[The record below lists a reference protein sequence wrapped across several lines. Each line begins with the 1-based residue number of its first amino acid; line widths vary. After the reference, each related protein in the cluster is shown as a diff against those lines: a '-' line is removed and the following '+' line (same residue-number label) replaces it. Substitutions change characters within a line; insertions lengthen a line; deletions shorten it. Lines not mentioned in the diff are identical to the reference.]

1 MGRGELG
8 ASAPEQTIRYTMSP
22 IPRVDLEDQF
32 VEGMR
37 CPVCDGLSLEIV
49 HVRHYPDFVR
59 CWHCESAFVVDQD
72 SQWVMYGKLPP
83 EFPETSR
90 MALRQWLTIEAVA
103 QRAATERERSEA
115 AAEVAREQAYP
126 PPSMSPFGAERA
138 APFIA
143 PDAVKATNLEATP
156 APPSVGSE
164 PSAPAWAMAP
174 PSPAT
179 TAAAL
184 QGPGLDLPAGLAA
197 LWEDEGLSAGAGEG
211 EGAAEHTPARGPTP
225 GGLGPATEPAQSPE
239 RFPRAPAGEPPAG
252 ERHVVAIEGGEIR
265 FPSASICVHCLR
277 TPAVRALAAAGSVPS
292 PNTPSG
298 RRTAQ
303 FNLPLCASCRNRASA
318 RSEEEKAA
326 RLQAFLVAAVLALAA
341 VAIPLVSGLIDLGA
355 NTLASAFFL
364 LMLAVVGFTASLV
377 LLLGRASRFP
387 PPDDA
392 LYIHTT
398 LLVAAEEAGPRTRFA
413 WRNRGY
419 ADLFRQV
426 NRKTASDA
434 VAEEED
440 RIGPF
445 PGAETAGEDPLIGA
459 SLDAT

>member
-1 MGRGELG
+1 
-8 ASAPEQTIRYTMSP
+8 
-22 IPRVDLEDQF
+22 
-32 VEGMR
+32 
-37 CPVCDGLSLEIV
+37 
-49 HVRHYPDFVR
+49 
-59 CWHCESAFVVDQD
+59 
-72 SQWVMYGKLPP
+72 VMYGKLPP

-126 PPSMSPFGAERA
+126 PPSISPFGAESGVPFRA
-138 APFIA
+138 PEPA
-143 PDAVKATNLEATP
+143 EATKLGANP
-156 APPSVGSE
+156 APPSVGPE
-164 PSAPAWAMAP
+164 PSAPAWAVP
-174 PSPAT
+174 SPSPAT
-179 TAAAL
+179 TGAPS
-184 QGPGLDLPAGLAA
+184 PGSGIELPAGLAA
-197 LWEDEGLSAGAGEG
+197 LWEDEGLPAGSGG
-211 EGAAEHTPARGPTP
+211 REGAAEHAPPRGPIP
-225 GGLGPATEPAQSPE
+225 GELGPATEPAQSPE
-239 RFPRAPAGEPPAG
+239 GLPRAPTGEPPAG
-252 ERHVVAIEGGEIR
+252 KRHVVAIEGGEIR

-292 PNTPSG
+292 PTAPSG
-298 RRTAQ
+298 RRTAR
-303 FNLPLCASCRNRASA
+303 FNMPLCASCRNRASA

-341 VAIPLVSGLIDLGA
+341 VAIPLVTGLIDLGA
-355 NTLASAFFL
+355 NTLASAFFV
-364 LMLAVVGFTASLV
+364 LMLAVVGFTAPLV

-440 RIGPF
+440 RIGPS
-445 PGAETAGEDPLIGA
+445 PSAGTAGEEPLIGS